1 MMSKIAVLPDNII
14 NQIAAGEV
22 VENPFSIV
30 KELLENSIDSG
41 ADNIVVNIKK
51 GGHDLIQV
59 SDNGCGMSGDDLKL
73 AFSRHATSKIS
84 NIEDLTKIATL
95 GFRGEALPSIASVSR
110 IQVKSSTNGDEGYV
124 MDIEAGDVVN
134 YEKAGSNKGTDIK
147 VKNLFY
153 NTPARKKFLKSSTQE
168 LRKITKIVKRFL
180 LSHPNVSFTY
190 HSDDKIIYKVN
201 SVDLKQR
208 IIQLFGGGYD
218 KDVLEI
224 DNRNDDYYI
233 SGYVGS
239 LNLLQRRRGGQ
250 YLFLNGRY
258 IEDDSI
264 SKSIRNCYDSTVQR
278 GEFPFYVLY
287 LNLPTE
293 SFDINVHPTKI
304 EARFSKKL
312 DTLNFISNSIKSKLK
327 ELFKVLPDIDI
338 KSKIHQGSDA
348 LGLDLD
354 LNTLIDIKSE
364 DSITQK
370 FSNDSSDEDSNQKA
384 VVERAVDRLENYE
397 NNFQSLIKKDSHIW
411 QIHNKYLITEITSGI
426 LVIDQHVAHERVLYE
441 KVKKAFDSKALPS
454 QSTLFPKTIKF
465 DPEDYTKFLDIVP
478 FLEKIGYKMRE
489 FGNNSI
495 IIEGIPSEIKLGNEE
510 EVIND
515 ILDRYIEYEKISSSY
530 IDYIAATYSC
540 KAAVKAGDFLE
551 MDERVSLIDNL
562 FATKNPYYCP
572 HGRPIVVSIK
582 TDELDKRF
590 ERK

>member
-1 MMSKIAVLPDNII
+1 MNKIAILPDNII

-22 VENPFSIV
+22 VENPSSIV
-30 KELLENSIDSG
+30 KELIENSIDSG
-41 ADNIVVNIKK
+41 ATDITISVKK
-51 GGHDLIQV
+51 GGHELIHI
-59 SDNGCGMSGDDLKL
+59 SDNGCGMNNEDLNL

-84 NIEDLTKIATL
+84 KIDDLTQIGTL

-110 IQVKSSTNGDEGYV
+110 VEIKSSIDGQLGYIINIEGGN
-124 MDIEAGDVVN
+124 IKN
-134 YEKAGSNKGTDIK
+134 NEKTGSNKGTEIK

-168 LRKITKIVKRFL
+168 LRRITKIVKRFL
-180 LSHPNVSFTY
+180 LSNPNISFIY
-190 HSDDKIIYKVN
+190 KSDDKVIYN
-201 SVDLKQR
+201 IHSVSLKDR
-208 IIQLFGGGYD
+208 IFQVFGSSYN
-218 KDVLEI
+218 KDVLNVESK
-224 DNRNDDYYI
+224 DGQYAI
-233 SGYVGS
+233 SGYIGS

-278 GEFPFYVLY
+278 GEFPFYVLFI
-287 LNLPTE
+287 NLPTDT
-293 SFDINVHPTKI
+293 FDINVHPTKI

-312 DTLNFISNSIKSKLK
+312 DILNFINNSIKSKLRD
-327 ELFKVLPDIDI
+327 LFKVLPDIDI
-338 KSKIHQGSDA
+338 KSKMHKGSDP
-348 LGLDLD
+348 LSLDLD
-354 LNTLIDIKSE
+354 LNMLIDLKSE
-364 DSITQK
+364 DNITQK
-370 FSNDSSDEDSNQKA
+370 FSSNNLEGNKEDQD

-397 NNFQSLIKKDSHIW
+397 NNFKSLIKKDAHVW

-441 KVKKAFDSKALPS
+441 KVKKAFDSKPLPS

-465 DPEDYTKFLDIVP
+465 DPEDFTRFLDIVP
-478 FLEKIGYKMRE
+478 YLEKIGYKMRE
-489 FGNNSI
+489 FGDNTI

-515 ILDRYIEYEKISSSY
+515 ILDRYIEYKKISSSY

-540 KAAVKAGDFLE
+540 KAAVKAGDYLDME
-551 MDERVSLIDNL
+551 ERVNLIDNL

>member
-1 MMSKIAVLPDNII
+1 MNKIAILPDNII

-22 VENPFSIV
+22 VENPSSIV
-30 KELLENSIDSG
+30 KELIENSIDSG
-41 ADNIVVNIKK
+41 ANDITISVKK
-51 GGHDLIQV
+51 GGHELIHI
-59 SDNGCGMSGDDLKL
+59 SDNGCGMNNEDLNL

-84 NIEDLTKIATL
+84 KIDDLTQIGTL

-110 IQVKSSTNGDEGYV
+110 VEIKSSIDGQLGYIINIEGGN
-124 MDIEAGDVVN
+124 IKN
-134 YEKAGSNKGTDIK
+134 NEKTGSNKGTEIK

-168 LRKITKIVKRFL
+168 LRRITKIVKRFL
-180 LSHPNVSFTY
+180 LSNPNISFIY
-190 HSDDKIIYKVN
+190 KSDDKVIYNVH
-201 SVDLKQR
+201 SVSLKDR
-208 IIQLFGGGYD
+208 IVQVFGSSYN
-218 KDVLEI
+218 KDVLNVESK
-224 DNRNDDYYI
+224 DGQYAI
-233 SGYVGS
+233 SGYIGS

-278 GEFPFYVLY
+278 GEFPFYVLFI
-287 LNLPTE
+287 NLPTDT
-293 SFDINVHPTKI
+293 FDINVHPTKI

-312 DTLNFISNSIKSKLK
+312 DILNFINNSIKNKLRD
-327 ELFKVLPDIDI
+327 LFKVLPDIDI
-338 KSKIHQGSDA
+338 KSKIHKGSDP
-348 LGLDLD
+348 LSLDLD
-354 LNTLIDIKSE
+354 LNMLIDLKSE
-364 DSITQK
+364 DNITQK
-370 FSNDSSDEDSNQKA
+370 FSSNNLEDNKEDQD

-397 NNFQSLIKKDSHIW
+397 NNFKSLIKKDAHVW

-441 KVKKAFDSKALPS
+441 KVKKAFDSKPLPS

-465 DPEDYTKFLDIVP
+465 DPEDFTRFLDIVP
-478 FLEKIGYKMRE
+478 YLEKIGYKMRE
-489 FGNNSI
+489 FGDNTI

-515 ILDRYIEYEKISSSY
+515 ILDRYIEYKKISSSY

-540 KAAVKAGDFLE
+540 KAAVKAGDYLDME
-551 MDERVSLIDNL
+551 ERVNLIDNL